1 MSGRERED
9 DLDRELRDHL
19 DLEAEEQ
26 REAGLSPAEAQSAA
40 RRAFGNLALTK
51 EDVRRAWGW
60 SWIDDSFQD
69 LRFAMR
75 LLLRNRGFTAAAVI
89 PLAFAI
95 GCLACTATIADA
107 ILFRSLGMK
116 QPDRLAAIYR
126 FSREKN
132 AFLPSTAYLDFRD
145 VQSLGSLVEAA
156 AAFARVS
163 VDVRLSEGA
172 ERMNSEA
179 VTAGYFRTTG
189 VSPVIGR
196 PLSAEDERPAAP
208 PVALISYSLWQS
220 RFGGRA
226 SALGSV
232 AWIDG
237 VAFTLVGVMPRGY
250 EGTLLDW
257 AANPAFWIPLPQI
270 KRMLPVF
277 ARLNY
282 EDRREIAWLTTIV
295 RLRPGVALGQLQ
307 AAANTLAAN
316 LPGRRDVTFKAL
328 SADQSRFF
336 PGRRAPTVRIV
347 WLLVAVSA
355 GALAI
360 ACFNLANLLLARSAA
375 RERETAARLAL
386 GAGRLRLLRQY
397 IAENAVL
404 AGCAC
409 VFGLPV
415 ALGMTGAAQAFET
428 AFGLSLNLN
437 PDPRALALSA
447 LAGLA
452 TAVLA
457 ASAPAWTFS
466 RVQLA
471 GAMKGA
477 APGAVGRAAKLDLRD
492 VFVAVQVAC
501 AMVAFTAAALLGQSM
516 RKWDTIPLGYDP
528 KGVLVAS
535 GDTLS
540 ARIPEADREGIY
552 RKLLAELRTETRGAA
567 LAGQAMP
574 TANHFAADMMPDSAA
589 GRWTRLI
596 DYDEVSD
603 GYFKLLRI
611 PVVAGRD
618 VLPEDDSRSRPV
630 AVVNQAA
637 ARLFWPGQNPV
648 GRRLKIRLLETTDR
662 EVVGVVADARY
673 LPLGDPQAALPVV
686 FLPLFQNAPQV
697 VAIHALTRG
706 DPKSFI
712 PEFGRIVGRTVK
724 DMPLSD
730 VQTLEERVD
739 AGMSQVRLVS
749 QAIAAVGALGVLL
762 ALAGILASC
771 AYRVAQ
777 RKREIAVRIAIGAAP
792 ERVIRAFAARGI
804 ALGLA
809 GSLVGLLPAAWASAL
824 LRSSLRGVDAPGAI
838 LFGLSG
844 VVLAL
849 AAGATAWAAAR
860 RIARIQPAAVLRVQ

>member
-1 MSGRERED
+1 LAS
-9 DLDRELRDHL
+9 
-19 DLEAEEQ
+19 
-26 REAGLSPAEAQSAA
+26 
-40 RRAFGNLALTK
+40 RRSFGNLALTK
-51 EDVRRAWGW
+51 EEVRSIWGR
-60 SWIDDSFQD
+60 SWVDDSFRD
-69 LRFAMR
+69 LRFAGR
-75 LLLRNRGFTAAAVI
+75 LLVRNRGFTAAAVI
-89 PLAFAI
+89 PLAFAV

-116 QPDRLAAIYR
+116 QSDRIAAIYR

-132 AFLPSTAYLDFRD
+132 AFLPSTSYPDFRD
-145 VQSLGSLVEAA
+145 VQSLGTLVEAA

-163 VDVRLSEGA
+163 VNVRLSEAA
-172 ERMNSEA
+172 EQMNSEV
-179 VTAGYFRTTG
+179 VTADYFRTTG
-189 VSPVIGR
+189 IAPVIGR
-196 PLSAEDERPAAP
+196 PLQAEDERPGAP
-208 PVALISYSLWQS
+208 PVALASYSLWQN
-220 RFGGRA
+220 RYGGSA

-237 VAFTLVGVMPRGY
+237 VAFTVVGVMPRGY

-257 AANPAFWIPLPQI
+257 AANPSFWIPLPQI
-270 KRMLPVF
+270 KQMLPFF

-282 EDRREIAWLTTIV
+282 ENRREIAWLMTIV

-307 AAANTLAAN
+307 AAVGTLANN
-316 LPGRRDVTFKAL
+316 LPGRRDVAFKAL
-328 SADQSRFF
+328 AADQARFF
-336 PGRRAPTVRIV
+336 PGHWAATVRIV
-347 WLLVAVSA
+347 WVLVAVSA
-355 GALAI
+355 AALAI

-386 GAGRLRLLRQY
+386 GAGRLRLLRQC
-397 IAENAVL
+397 ITENVVL

-409 VFGLPV
+409 VLGLPM
-415 ALGMTGAAQAFET
+415 ALGLTRAAQAFET
-428 AFGLSLNLN
+428 AFGLTLNLN
-437 PDPRALALSA
+437 PDPRALAMSA

-457 ASAPAWTFS
+457 GSAPAWTFS

-477 APGAVGRAAKLDLRD
+477 APGPVGRAAKLDLRD

-501 AMVAFTAAALLGQSM
+501 AMAAFTAAALLGQSM
-516 RKWDTIPLGYDP
+516 RKWDAIPLGYDP
-528 KGVLVAS
+528 KGVLVGS

-540 ARIPEADREGIY
+540 ARIPEADRERIY
-552 RKLLAELRTETRGAA
+552 RALLAELRTETRGAA

-574 TANHFAADMMPDSAA
+574 TGSHFVADVMPDSTV
-589 GRWTRLI
+589 GRWTLI
-596 DYDEVSD
+596 DYNEVSD
-603 GYFKLLRI
+603 GYFELLRI

-630 AVVNQAA
+630 AIVNQAA

-648 GRRLKIRLLETTDR
+648 GRHLQIRLLGTTDR

-673 LPLGDPQAALPVV
+673 LPLGDSQAALPIV
-686 FLPLFQNAPQV
+686 FLPIFQNAPQV
-697 VAIHALTRG
+697 VAIHALTPG

-712 PEFGRIVGRTVK
+712 PALRRLVGRTVK

-730 VQTLEERVD
+730 LQTLEERVD

-792 ERVIRAFAARGI
+792 GRVIRAFAARGI
-804 ALGLA
+804 VLGLV
-809 GSLVGLLPAAWASAL
+809 GSVAGLLPAAWASEL
-824 LRSSLRGVDAPGAI
+824 LRSSLRGVDAPGPF
-838 LFGLSG
+838 LFGASG
-844 VVLAL
+844 VALAL
-849 AAGATAWAAAR
+849 AAGAAAWAAAR